1 MASRREAR
9 RLALDVLYQADVS
22 DLRPS
27 EVLEQREAVGEPV
40 AGFGRELV
48 LGVEARLSEID
59 ALLGEYARDWTV
71 PRMAAVD
78 RAALR
83 IACYE
88 LLFSEDVPTS
98 VAIAEAVDAVKKLST
113 DESGAFVNGIL
124 GEIARTKL

>member
-1 MASRREAR
+1 MA
-9 RLALDVLYQADVS
+9 LGVLYQADVS

-40 AGFGRELV
+40 RGFGRELV
-48 LGVEARLSEID
+48 LGVEARLLKID
-59 ALLGEYARDWTV
+59 ALLGCYARDWTV

-98 VAIAEAVDAVKKLST
+98 VAIAEAVEAVKELST

>member
-1 MASRREAR
+1 M
-9 RLALDVLYQADVS
+9 ALDVLYQADVS